1 MSVFHFHTV
10 IIEVRCKEG
19 KATWGSHKDATSPS
33 ILINLN
39 KLKQGESRLQT
50 GTDTHCCNILSV
62 MCTALFLLLYQCIS
76 VAPLYHLQR
85 CCLYTMW
92 QTIENSIRALA
103 EGAVICWSVARA
115 SELCCKV
122 TAPPTHTS
130 PAERESERDRHA
142 AQCVASI
149 WISIRF
155 GCICL
160 ERGHISH
167 QASIHFSCLLRG
179 CSSRE
184 SAFLNVPASIRS
196 CLCGAPAAGSALCSK
211 RQRERE
217 NSIVGLLRAT
227 WSGEGVRA
235 GASSHCAISISFSFS
250 LL

>member
-1 MSVFHFHTV
+1 MSHACRLALTHT
-10 IIEVRCKEG
+10 
-19 KATWGSHKDATSPS
+19 AATS
-33 ILINLN
+33 
-39 KLKQGESRLQT
+39 
-50 GTDTHCCNILSV
+50 C
-62 MCTALFLLLYQCIS
+62 LFLLLYQCIS

-122 TAPPTHTS
+122 TAT
-130 PAERESERDRHA
+130 PAERIGERDTQHNVMHPSEYLSVLA
-142 AQCVASI
+142 VSV
-149 WISIRF
+149 
-155 GCICL
+155 
-160 ERGHISH
+160 EHGHISH

-184 SAFLNVPASIRS
+184 SVFLNVPASIRS

-217 NSIVGLLRAT
+217 NSIVGASQGHIKRGGGTCRSLFPLCYLYFFFLFPPLIVLDFLRLLATLSRFRAHSSSSPIRPST
-227 WSGEGVRA
+227 IPRCRPYPTSEFSPGVKSE
-235 GASSHCAISISFSFS
+235 ASATIF
-250 LL
+250 